1 MDKKAVMVT
10 TQKFTMSNFRRRWAF
25 TVAELMLVIIILV
38 LLAGFS
44 GAYYVGTYKKASL
57 KSAARNL
64 LLMGRYARL
73 RAIEDGQ
80 ACRLY
85 LDNAHRQLYVVVPV
99 FDAVSQTQKQTIVS
113 NPYCRKMTLDN
124 GIEFEYV
131 DVTPAMG
138 ESETGGDSD
147 GCINFYPDGSC
158 DSAVV
163 QMGNGRHS
171 MTAVFSSA
179 YARIKIY
186 EGSMNIVEA
195 GMQVVDL
202 DTVD

>member
-1 MDKKAVMVT
+1 
-10 TQKFTMSNFRRRWAF
+10 
-25 TVAELMLVIIILV
+25 MLVIIILA

-44 GAYYVGTYKKASL
+44 GAYYVGTYKKTSL

-64 LLMGRYARL
+64 LLMGKYARM

-85 LDNAHRQLYVVVPV
+85 LDNDHRQLYVVVPV
-99 FDAVSQTQKQTIVS
+99 FDAVSQTNKQAVVS
-113 NPYCRKMTLDN
+113 NPYCRRMTLDN
-124 GIEFEYV
+124 GIEFEHV
-131 DVTPAMG
+131 DIKPAMG
-138 ESETGGDSD
+138 ESEAGLDSES
-147 GCINFYPDGSC
+147 CVNFYPDGCC

-171 MTAVFSSA
+171 MTAIFSSA

-186 EGSMNIVEA
+186 EGSMNTVEA
-195 GMQVVDL
+195 GMQVIDL
-202 DTVD
+202 DMVD